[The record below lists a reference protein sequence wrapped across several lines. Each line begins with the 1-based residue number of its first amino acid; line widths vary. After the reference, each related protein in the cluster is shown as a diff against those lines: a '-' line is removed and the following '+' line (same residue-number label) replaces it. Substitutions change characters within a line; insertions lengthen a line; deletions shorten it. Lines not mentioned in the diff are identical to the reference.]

1 MGFAT
6 SLEMS
11 RLLGEDEGDLDTK
24 DGKSSAGG
32 IIVETLLNMRTVA
45 ALSLEKQRFK
55 EYEIALVKEEP
66 NVVFDSFI
74 GGVTAGMS
82 MFIQQWMNALQM
94 WFGGYL
100 LFTFPDD
107 YDFKDFLIA
116 NFAILFSLFGL
127 GAAFQDISDRKE
139 VEKSAG
145 RIFSLLD
152 RESAIDPLSESGM
165 KLDAGYEYKK
175 PSGVVS
181 TDEKNSSI
189 HTASSL
195 GGGMSP
201 KGEVYV

>member
-24 DGKSSAGG
+24 DGKSSPGG

-55 EYEIALVKEEP
+55 EYETALVKEEP
-66 NVVFDSFI
+66 NVVYDSFI
-74 GGVTAGMS
+74 GGLTAGMS
-82 MFIQQWMNALQM
+82 MFIQQWVNALQM

-100 LFTFPDD
+100 LFTFPED
-107 YDFKDFLIA
+107 YGFKDFLIS

-152 RESAIDPLSESGM
+152 RESSIDPLSESGK

-175 PSGVVS
+175 PSGVVTTFENGT
-181 TDEKNSSI
+181 TDMTNNN
-189 HTASSL
+189 AS
-195 GGGMSP
+195 GGKSP
-201 KGEVYV
+201 LEIYV